1 MRPAAFF
8 AAAIGVA
15 ALAFAVASLIGNDYV
30 FFAGYTVVQFIVL
43 ATAWNILGG
52 YCGYVNFGTAAFFA
66 LGAYT
71 TVFFH
76 KAYPLPIPLLL
87 VFAAAVSGLVG
98 LCAGYLTLRLRG
110 AFFSIATLA
119 LAVVLQTFVVNWDY
133 VGGSRGAYVIHP
145 DSIGVFGFELGY
157 IRYLCLIM
165 LLLAAVAVAIA
176 RIIERAKLGYGFA
189 AIRDDELAAE
199 ASGVP
204 TLKLKLIAATLSGA
218 LMGMAGA
225 PFPYYTGYVEPTSTF
240 GLAYAVNA
248 IAMPLIGGTD
258 VWFGPVIG
266 ALLIGTL
273 MQIAT
278 VTISSAVNLLLVGAL
293 LVGFVILAPNGVVGL
308 IQEFLR
314 IASRA
319 RTDARSIGL
328 VALATFAFIAGVL
341 EIVFGLAALT
351 SPDPAGLTIA
361 TAGLALAALW
371 IISAYGLMT
380 MQRWSPFVA
389 TVAFALSI
397 PIGAVHI
404 WPDRTAPNIGLW
416 GGDIAIAIVAILFL
430 QRRDVQRLY
439 QGFPAREALA

>member
-1 MRPAAFF
+1 VRPIAFF
-8 AAAIGVA
+8 AAAIGAA
-15 ALAFAVASLIGNDYV
+15 ALAFVVALLIGNDYL

-52 YCGYVNFGTAAFFA
+52 YCGYVNFGTAGFFA

-76 KAYPLPIPLLL
+76 KTYQLPIPVLLII
-87 VFAAAVSGLVG
+87 AAGVSGVIG
-98 LCAGYLTLRLRG
+98 LGAGYLTLRLRG

-133 VGGSRGAYVIHP
+133 VGGSRGAYVIRP
-145 DSIGVFGFELGY
+145 DSIDVFGFQIGY

-176 RIIERAKLGYGFA
+176 HTIEHTKLGYGFG

-204 TLKLKLIAATLSGA
+204 TLKLKLIATTLSGA

-225 PFPYYTGYVEPTSTF
+225 PFPYYTGYVEPASTF
-240 GLAYAVNA
+240 GLSYAVNS
-248 IAMPLIGGTD
+248 IAMPLIGGTM

-266 ALLIGTL
+266 SLLLGTL
-273 MQIAT
+273 AQIAT

-293 LVGFVILAPNGVVGL
+293 LVGFVIVAPNGLVGL
-308 IQEFLR
+308 IQQFLR
-314 IASRA
+314 IASPG

-328 VALATFAFIAGVL
+328 VALAAFGFIAGLL
-341 EIVFGLAALT
+341 EVVFSLAALT
-351 SPDPAGLTIA
+351 APDPSGVAIAIGGLVLAG
-361 TAGLALAALW
+361 LW
-371 IISAYGLMT
+371 IISAHGLMT
-380 MQRWSPFVA
+380 IQRWSPFIA

-397 PIGAVHI
+397 PIAALHI
-404 WPDRTAPNIGLW
+404 WLDPAFPNIAQW
-416 GGDIAIAIVAILFL
+416 GGAIAIAIVAILLL
-430 QRRDVQRLY
+430 QRRQVQRLY
-439 QGFPAREALA
+439 QGFLGKKAPT